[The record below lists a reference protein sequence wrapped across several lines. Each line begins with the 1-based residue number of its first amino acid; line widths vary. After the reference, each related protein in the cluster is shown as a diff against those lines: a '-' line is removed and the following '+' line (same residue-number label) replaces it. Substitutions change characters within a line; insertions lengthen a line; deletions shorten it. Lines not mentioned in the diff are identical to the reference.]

1 MPLYEYY
8 CEPCNGVY
16 EAIRPMR
23 EASLA
28 VPCPECDLDGERVM
42 SSFSAFTF
50 REGYPRRL
58 PDKGEYWHF
67 GKKVQKR
74 AERMQGTEHPELAV
88 PKSPPKLTK
97 GDASVGQQMWVD
109 RQAEMGYREKEGVGQ
124 YLAKLPKARKVKKPR
139 TTLSPSGRSESED

>member
-50 REGYPRRL
+50 REGYARRL
-58 PDKGEYWHF
+58 PDTGTYWHF
-67 GKKVQKR
+67 GKQVQKR
-74 AERMQGTEHPELAV
+74 AKRMEGTEHPELAK
-88 PKSPPKLTK
+88 PKEAPRLTK
-97 GDASVGQQMWVD
+97 GDVVAGQQMWVD
-109 RQAEMGYREKEGVGQ
+109 RQDEMAYREKEGVGL
-124 YLAKLPKARKVKKPR
+124 YKAPLPKARKVKKSR
-139 TTLSPSGRSESED
+139 TTLSSSGRSESVD